1 MDKKNDPKPTK
12 IVPLIPVIIGP
23 VYAEN
28 SYDEIPQDNNLA
40 QYTVQLL
47 DEGNNIYIYYIF

>member
-1 MDKKNDPKPTK
+1 MDKKNDPKPKK

-28 SYDEIPQDNNLA
+28 SYDEIPQDINLA

-47 DEGNNIYIYYIF
+47 DEGYYN